1 MKKILIG
8 VSLALLAALWIGGS
22 WVFFNSITPGG
33 QECGREALAGQ
44 ELLPSPRQ
52 MDPSSPFL
60 ENAQFDRQSEKTD
73 VFQDS
78 TSGQR

>member
-22 WVFFNSITPGG
+22 WVFFNSITLEG
-33 QECGREALAGQ
+33 QVYGREARAEQ
-44 ELLPSPRQ
+44 ELSPASPRQ
-52 MDPSSPFL
+52 PDPSSPFL
-60 ENAQFDRQSEKTD
+60 ENAQFDRRTEKTD

-78 TSGQR
+78 ASGQ